1 MLVGPLFGVN
11 KSLGDGGWPRT
22 GGRGRRSPS
31 RSELCISK
39 LSWAAPIH
47 SLTLLRPNRVKGKV
61 LPWRLNTEA
70 VERKE
75 AEGGRPFGR
84 WAIVGRSDG
93 HCPSL
98 RRRKKR
104 FVRLRVEASN
114 LVWTLE
120 VSDPLH
126 SSPLFCRI
134 AAPPP
139 PSPANS
145 TTGNAQ
151 EMRQK

>member
-1 MLVGPLFGVN
+1 MDGPGR
-11 KSLGDGGWPRT
+11 GGQ
-22 GGRGRRSPS
+22 GRRSPS

-84 WAIVGRSDG
+84 WAIVGRSDR

-104 FVRLRVEASN
+104 FVRLRVEAGN

-126 SSPLFCRI
+126 SSVPLFCRI
-134 AAPPP
+134 PLPLIPRRAMHKKCGKNKIPRSLRPPFLFVL
-139 PSPANS
+139 
-145 TTGNAQ
+145 
-151 EMRQK
+151 RCI